1 VLFLWAKRSRIR
13 HKATYLKTKMGLFD
27 DINQFL
33 EERLDEFLQDNP
45 HLELQ
50 ALEEQLREQEQDTIK
65 LITRLQLEEK
75 SLQDQIL
82 AIANDVQTWH
92 GRITKAE
99 KANRQDLAD
108 AAREREAELL
118 RQGNQIW
125 GQMEGVK
132 QRTTQAQELLL
143 QIKQKGQE
151 LKQSAQ
157 GTKSPNTTS
166 TSTSDTIGWDRGGN
180 SPQYRR
186 NADPLEAEFQKWEL
200 DEELEQIK
208 KNMNQ

>member
-1 VLFLWAKRSRIR
+1 
-13 HKATYLKTKMGLFD
+13 MGLFD

-50 ALEEQLREQEQDTIK
+50 ALEEQLREQEQDTTK
-65 LITRLQLEEK
+65 LIARLQLEEK
-75 SLQDQIL
+75 SLQDRVL
-82 AIANDVQTWH
+82 AIANDIQTWH
-92 GRITKAE
+92 ARIGKAE
-99 KANRQDLAD
+99 QANRQDLAD

-132 QRTTQAQELLL
+132 QRTTQAKELLL
-143 QIKQKGQE
+143 QVKQKRQQ
-151 LKQSAQ
+151 LKQTAQ
-157 GTKSPNTTS
+157 NRANTHQAS
-166 TSTSDTIGWDRGGN
+166 SDTIGWDRGAK

-186 NADPLEAEFQKWEL
+186 SADPLEAEFQKWEV
-200 DEELEQIK
+200 DEELERMRKNIK
-208 KNMNQ
+208 

>member
-1 VLFLWAKRSRIR
+1 
-13 HKATYLKTKMGLFD
+13 MGLFD

-33 EERLDEFLQDNP
+33 EERLDEFLRDNP

-50 ALEEQLREQEQDTIK
+50 AIEEQLREQEADTIK
-65 LITRLQLEEK
+65 LISRLQLEEK
-75 SLQDQIL
+75 NLQDRIL

-92 GRITKAE
+92 GRIGKAE
-99 KANRQDLAD
+99 KANRPDLAN

-132 QRTTQAQELLL
+132 QRTAKARDLL
-143 QIKQKGQE
+143 QQVKQKRQE
-151 LKQSAQ
+151 LKTVPRQSQTA
-157 GTKSPNTTS
+157 NTYS
-166 TSTSDTIGWDRGGN
+166 SDTVGWDRGAS

-186 NADPLEAEFQKWEL
+186 SADPLEAEFQRWEV

-208 KNMNQ
+208 RNMNR

>member
-1 VLFLWAKRSRIR
+1 
-13 HKATYLKTKMGLFD
+13 MGLFD

-33 EERLDEFLQDNP
+33 EERLDEFLQNNP

-50 ALEEQLREQEQDTIK
+50 ALEEQLREQEQDTAK
-65 LITRLQLEEK
+65 LISQLQLEEK

-92 GRITKAE
+92 GRIGKAE
-99 KANRQDLAD
+99 KAKRQDLAD

-132 QRTTQAQELLL
+132 QRTTQAKELLL
-143 QIKQKGQE
+143 QVKRKRQE
-151 LKQSAQ
+151 IKQSAQ
-157 GTKSPNTTS
+157 AQATS
-166 TSTSDTIGWDRGGN
+166 TTNFSSSDTIGWDRGAN

-186 NADPLEAEFQKWEL
+186 SADPLEAEFQKWEV
-200 DEELEQIK
+200 DEELEQIR
-208 KNMNQ
+208 KNMNH

>member
-1 VLFLWAKRSRIR
+1 
-13 HKATYLKTKMGLFD
+13 MGLFD

-33 EERLDEFLQDNP
+33 EERLDEFLQNNP

-50 ALEEQLREQEQDTIK
+50 ALEEQLREQEQDTTK
-65 LITRLQLEEK
+65 LIAKLQLEEK
-75 SLQDQIL
+75 SLQDRVL
-82 AIANDVQTWH
+82 AIANDIQTWH
-92 GRITKAE
+92 GRIGKAE
-99 KANRQDLAD
+99 QAKRQDLAD

-132 QRTTQAQELLL
+132 QRTVQAKELLL
-143 QIKQKGQE
+143 QVKQKRQE

-157 GTKSPNTTS
+157 AQARSQTNTS
-166 TSTSDTIGWDRGGN
+166 SDTIGWDRGAN

-186 NADPLEAEFQKWEL
+186 SADPLEAKFQQWEV
-200 DEELEQIK
+200 DEELEAIR
-208 KNMNQ
+208 KNMK

>member
-1 VLFLWAKRSRIR
+1 
-13 HKATYLKTKMGLFD
+13 MGLFD

-50 ALEEQLREQEQDTIK
+50 ALEEQLREQEQDATK
-65 LITRLQLEEK
+65 LITRLQSEEK

-92 GRITKAE
+92 GRIAKAE
-99 KANRQDLAD
+99 KASRQDLAD

-118 RQGNQIW
+118 RQGNQVW
-125 GQMEGVK
+125 GQMAGVK

-143 QIKQKGQE
+143 QIKQKRQE

-157 GTKSPNTTS
+157 AQSSNTTNS
-166 TSTSDTIGWDRGGN
+166 TNTSTSDTIGWDRGAN
-180 SPQYRR
+180 PPQYRR
-186 NADPLEAEFQKWEL
+186 SADPLEAEFQKWEV

-208 KNMNQ
+208 KNMNI